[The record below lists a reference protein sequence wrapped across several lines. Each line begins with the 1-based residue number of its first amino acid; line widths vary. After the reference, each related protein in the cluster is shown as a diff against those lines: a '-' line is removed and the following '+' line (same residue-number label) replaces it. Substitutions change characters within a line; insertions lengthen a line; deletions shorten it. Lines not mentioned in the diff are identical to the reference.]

1 MYILAL
7 LLLLRRLCTFWC
19 SIPFSGQRSFV
30 FLCRDTR
37 SMYRRFRGYPVV
49 IDIELSMSAW
59 YHKTRRVLLRA
70 RRLVL
75 LLLLT
80 AESEERRLA
89 VYLVR
94 HNVQTGIRWSGN
106 KKTIS
111 CQSEHQNN
119 SPHPKH
125 PRLKKHFF
133 SSRNPRKLVAR
144 CDKHKCDTSGMPSM
158 QPTQHPRTSPPGMR
172 AVSYTHLT
180 LPTKA

>member
-1 MYILAL
+1 M
-7 LLLLRRLCTFWC
+7 
-19 SIPFSGQRSFV
+19 
-30 FLCRDTR
+30 
-37 SMYRRFRGYPVV
+37 
-49 IDIELSMSAW
+49 
-59 YHKTRRVLLRA
+59 LRA
-70 RRLVL
+70 RRLL
-75 LLLLT
+75 LLILLT

-94 HNVQTGIRWSGN
+94 HNVQTGIKWSGN

-133 SSRNPRKLVAR
+133 SSRNPRKPVAR

-172 AVSYTHLT
+172 VSEHMPRHPSCVC
-180 LPTKA
+180 LPEFTFSRANATGALEA

>member
-1 MYILAL
+1 M
-7 LLLLRRLCTFWC
+7 
-19 SIPFSGQRSFV
+19 
-30 FLCRDTR
+30 
-37 SMYRRFRGYPVV
+37 
-49 IDIELSMSAW
+49 
-59 YHKTRRVLLRA
+59 LRA
-70 RRLVL
+70 RRLL
-75 LLLLT
+75 LLILLT

-94 HNVQTGIRWSGN
+94 HNVQTGIKWSGN

-172 AVSYTHLT
+172 VSEHMPQHPSCVC
-180 LPTKA
+180 LPEFTFSRANATGALEA